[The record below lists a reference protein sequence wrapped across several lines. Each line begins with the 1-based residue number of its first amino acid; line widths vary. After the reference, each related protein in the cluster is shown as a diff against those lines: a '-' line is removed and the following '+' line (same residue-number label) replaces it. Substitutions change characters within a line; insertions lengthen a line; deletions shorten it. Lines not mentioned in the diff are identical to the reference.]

1 MDIRYFL
8 SILKRRFWIILLVT
22 IIAAIT
28 TYLLVGRM
36 ADKYKA
42 DAILSTGIIDNTAFK
57 IEDLNAFMQEFVTK
71 TKFSNKIKT
80 MTNPTSISLLT
91 RRLLLHDLNEDES
104 RFRVL
109 TSGGK
114 NNDLYEF
121 DQESILRFTAELND
135 YRDSMLHPKDTDRE
149 HQLFFKRL
157 SRALGYDRESLLED
171 LEIKR
176 IGETD
181 YLSVEFISENP
192 ELSYFTVNTFC
203 DEIIQYFR
211 NEHLDK
217 ENEGVSFFRQDLR
230 AKKMRFD
237 SLTKIVNDFRF
248 GNGISDI
255 EDETKS
261 IVSQIK
267 ELEFRR
273 ENHNLKI
280 PALKENLRRMEF
292 EIERT
297 KNNNANGYAEF
308 VDLNSKIDRINK
320 EIKNLEDKISRSP
333 GQKNKTLEKKQ
344 NIKIKE
350 REKLSERLSSSSVK
364 DLDEAK
370 RENKELRDKKRTM
383 QFELEEAENAV
394 KSLDRELRKKKGKK
408 VNIASNDAELGVIQQ
423 QWEVSKEEYLEATGR
438 LKKAQLES
446 RKPESELEII
456 EYAEIP
462 EKPESK
468 NLAIMSAF
476 SGVASGILAT
486 LIIFLFSFFDNS
498 SNSPY
503 RFSQNYDLPLSGHIN
518 RIKKKNMNLNSIFNG
533 SVSSKTVEAFK
544 ENLRKIRYAVET
556 SGANTILVTSNKA
569 QEGKSFF
576 LLSLA
581 YSLSLGN
588 RKVLVIDTNIRNNS
602 LSKLANLG
610 QDAVPF
616 VRPTRIPNN
625 NSNHLSSLP
634 VHVGN
639 LPNNVD
645 ILGNFGG
652 DMSPNEA
659 LAGNDFVRL
668 LYDYQQKYD
677 YILLEGPALN
687 DYADSKELSLY
698 VDKVIGVFAA
708 QSSKVTA
715 DEESIGF
722 LNSLGEKYLG
732 SILNRVDRLD

>member
-1 MDIRYFL
+1 
-8 SILKRRFWIILLVT
+8 
-22 IIAAIT
+22 
-28 TYLLVGRM
+28 M

-42 DAILSTGIIDNTAFK
+42 DAILSTGIIDNTTFK
-57 IEDLNAFMQEFVTK
+57 IENLNAFMQEFVTK

-109 TSGGK
+109 TSGEEESGLM
-114 NNDLYEF
+114 DF
-121 DQESILRFTAELND
+121 DQESISNFAVELEN

-149 HQLFFKRL
+149 HQLFFKRI
-157 SRALGYDRESLLED
+157 SRALGYDRESILKN

-181 YLSVEFISENP
+181 YLAVEFISENP

-203 DEIIQYFR
+203 DEIIEYFR
-211 NEHLDK
+211 NEQLGK
-217 ENEGVSFFRQDLR
+217 ENEGVSFFRQDAR
-230 AKKMRFD
+230 TKKMRFD

-248 GNGISDI
+248 GAGISDI
-255 EDETKS
+255 DEETKN

-280 PALKENLRRMEF
+280 PALKENLRKLEF
-292 EIERT
+292 DIKRT
-297 KNNNANGYAEF
+297 ANKNANSYADF
-308 VDLNSKIDRINK
+308 VTLNSKIDRINK
-320 EIKNLEDKISRSP
+320 DIKRLEDKISRSP
-333 GQKNKTLEKKQ
+333 GQTNKSLEKKQ
-344 NIKIKE
+344 SNLIKE
-350 REKLSERLSSSSVK
+350 REKLSERLSNSGAK
-364 DLDEAK
+364 NLDEVK
-370 RENKELRDKKRTM
+370 RENEKLRDQKRKM

-423 QWEVSKEEYLEATGR
+423 QWEVAKEEYLEATGR
-438 LKKAQLES
+438 VKKAQLES
-446 RKPESELEII
+446 RKPEAELEII

-476 SGVASGILAT
+476 SGVASGVLAT

-533 SVSSKTVEAFK
+533 AVSSKTVEAFK
-544 ENLRKIRYAVET
+544 ENLRKIRYIVET
-556 SGANTILVTSNKA
+556 SGAKTILVTSNKA

-610 QDAVPF
+610 QDAIPF
-616 VRPTRIPNN
+616 IRPTRISNN
-625 NSNHLSSLP
+625 KVNHLSNLP
-634 VHVGN
+634 VHAGN
-639 LPNNVD
+639 LPGNVD

-652 DMSPNEA
+652 EMSPNEA
-659 LAGNDFVRL
+659 LAGKDFVRL

-677 YILLEGPALN
+677 YILMEGPALN

-698 VDKVIGVFAA
+698 ADKVVGVFAA
-708 QSSKVTA
+708 QSSKVSA

-732 SILNRVDRLD
+732 SVLNRVDRLE